1 MEQKSTRIFGLDLM
15 RAIAIMMVLI
25 SHASIMFF
33 QSDNIITNMFE
44 FIGLHG
50 VEVFFVL
57 SGFLI
62 GNILLKRLSKGNFS
76 VRDVFGFWVRRWFR
90 TLPLYFLI
98 LLVNSLLFYYL
109 QNSFPERLWQFSVFL
124 QNFFSEHPLFFP
136 EAWSLSIEEFAYV
149 LSPIVML
156 FFYKIVRNTQK
167 AFLISTLSLVVI
179 FVLTK
184 IDFYIKNINE
194 PLSVMYWDNSLKEV
208 VVYRLDSIYYGF
220 MVAYLHFYYVNW
232 LKNNRYKLLIF
243 GCILLLINHS
253 LFVINSMHIK
263 QSFYLDVLFLP
274 VNSITIC
281 LFLPFL
287 YYLKYSFK
295 LLQNVIYKISI
306 YSYAIYLLHYTFV
319 LGLLNVI
326 YPIKGLRFVQKI
338 VYATVYIGMTVI
350 LSSIVYNFF
359 EKPMT
364 NLRDHKFF
372 KR

>member
-1 MEQKSTRIFGLDLM
+1 MESKSTRIFGLDLM
-15 RAIAIMMVLI
+15 RVIAIMMVLF
-25 SHASIMFF
+25 SHVSSVFF
-33 QSDNIITNMFE
+33 ESNHIITNVFE
-44 FIGLHG
+44 FVGLHG

-62 GNILLKRLSKGNFS
+62 GNILLKTLNKGGFS
-76 VRDVFGFWVRRWFR
+76 VKEVFSFWIRRWFR

-98 LLVNSLLFYYL
+98 LLVNIILFYFL
-109 QNSFPERLWQFSVFL
+109 QNGFPEKIWQFPVFL

-136 EAWSLSIEEFAYV
+136 EAWSLSVEEFAYV
-149 LSPIVML
+149 LSPIIIWG
-156 FFYKIVRNTQK
+156 FYKVLRTTQK

-184 IDFYIKNINE
+184 VIFYLKNINE
-194 PLSVMYWDNSLKEV
+194 SLSIIYWDNSLKEV
-208 VVYRLDSIYYGF
+208 VLYRLDAIYYGF
-220 MVAYLHFYYVNW
+220 MIAYLHFYHTNW
-232 LKNNRYKLLIF
+232 LKYNRYRLF
-243 GCILLLINHS
+243 FSGCILLLLNHVMF
-253 LFVINSMHIK
+253 LTNSMQVE

-281 LFLPFL
+281 MFLPFL
-287 YYLKYSFK
+287 YYLRCSFQIT
-295 LLQNVIYKISI
+295 QNVIYKISI
-306 YSYAIYLLHYTFV
+306 YSYSIYLLHYTFV

-326 YPIKGLRFVQKI
+326 YPIKGLSLLQKI
-338 VYATVYIGMTVI
+338 VYAAVYIGVTVI
-350 LSSIVYNFF
+350 LSSIVYNLF